1 VAIAGGFEIN
11 AFRRDV
17 VMDKQKL
24 IEKLNED
31 LSMEFRSIL
40 QYVQHVATM
49 KGARYQNMIEEL
61 ENHIHQEV
69 THAKTLARQIDFLGG
84 VPSSTAAEF
93 DTVSDTRE
101 AIQQDL
107 ELEERQLERYRQRVA
122 EAEQLDLP
130 DVAEALAPLLQQT
143 QEHVRDLR
151 VALDV

>member
-1 VAIAGGFEIN
+1 
-11 AFRRDV
+11 
-17 VMDKQKL
+17 MDRQEL

-84 VPSSTAAEF
+84 TPSSTAAPAS
-93 DTVSDTRE
+93 T
-101 AIQQDL
+101 
-107 ELEERQLERYRQRVA
+107 
-122 EAEQLDLP
+122 
-130 DVAEALAPLLQQT
+130 
-143 QEHVRDLR
+143 
-151 VALDV
+151 

>member
-1 VAIAGGFEIN
+1 
-11 AFRRDV
+11 
-17 VMDKQKL
+17 MDRQEL

-84 VPSSTAAEF
+84 TPSSTAASFE
-93 DTVSDTRE
+93 TVSDTRK
-101 AIQQDL
+101 AMQQDL
-107 ELEERQLERYRQRVA
+107 ELEERQLQRYRERVA
-122 EAEQLDLP
+122 EAEQLELP

-143 QEHVRDLR
+143 QDHVRELR